1 LSRTDSTW
9 RLRGRTLAAL
19 VLIVGAQA
27 LIRIAAL
34 PRWRRRLGLAGEC
47 TAAQQDEARRLAI
60 HVERAAARLPW
71 GALCLPQAIALSIM
85 LKYSD
90 IPHDLV
96 IAIRPAGQRGQA
108 DALHAWIDCG
118 GTVVLGA
125 LAGPWHELARLP

>member
-34 PRWRRRLGLAGEC
+34 PR
-47 TAAQQDEARRLAI
+47 
-60 HVERAAARLPW
+60 LPW
-71 GALCLPQAIALSIM
+71 GALCLPQAIALSIL

-90 IPHDLV
+90 IPHHLV